1 MLWGLLFVRHWASRD
16 DACQNGAT
24 ITGLTMTESLKPLI
38 GFFAALAAVGLALSI
53 LSHLAALLG
62 QPGPLGDYS
71 WVLHVGIFVVWI
83 PAVLVSQRLT
93 SGVARKDFWK
103 AALRA
108 TPPWMKYMVYGF
120 FGYAVLNFA
129 IFITQVPSKGGSGGV
144 SGPMPPSVVR
154 GFSGHWMAFYAA
166 AMAILYSAAH
176 VKDLGASRRCLNG
189 HAVGPLAQ
197 FCERCGQL
205 VENSPENRT

>member
-1 MLWGLLFVRHWASRD
+1 MA
-16 DACQNGAT
+16 
-24 ITGLTMTESLKPLI
+24 ESFKPFI
-38 GFFAALAAVGLALSI
+38 WFFAVLAAVGLALSI
-53 LSHLAALLG
+53 LSHIAALLG
-62 QPGPLGDYS
+62 QQGPLGSYS
-71 WVLHVGIFVVWI
+71 WVLHIGIFVVWI

-93 SGVARKDFWK
+93 AEVARKDFWK

-108 TPPWMKYMVYGF
+108 TPSWMKYMVYGF

-129 IFITQVPSKGGSGGV
+129 FFITQAPSKGGSG
-144 SGPMPPSVVR
+144 PMPPAVVR

-176 VKDLGASRRCLNG
+176 AKDLGASRRCLSG
-189 HAVGPLAQ
+189 HAVGPLAK

-205 VENSPENRT
+205 VEDSPENRS